1 MSNQTNAD
9 ETTTYSARKRSIPA
23 LKPRELEALRVRT
36 WFANVLVEAGLPDGT
51 NDSVVAKLLDTQA
64 SELPSPSNL
73 LQAWLRENSG
83 PLDDRHVDALTNV
96 SRQRYET
103 GGQSPNDLTLD
114 ALDAVLPGTRD
125 VYEFGPNG
133 ESLWLV
139 LAGDRDTCERY
150 LREMFPAP
158 KGQFGFSF
166 EEKVQQLFD
175 SLLAPEWRG
184 QFKDVIASSAAHSFS
199 HPVWRSYVQTTQFGE
214 IPDEASA
221 GLLPTHTIDDCVIG
235 TIAAWWTAIHRR
247 EGPFLELEWLLVG
260 LCQGVVA
267 GEFTGDIQTYVLNL
281 VRDQAQEIDKA
292 IALPDGPMKPF
303 EERWQRRVDISRTV

>member
-9 ETTTYSARKRSIPA
+9 EATTYSARKRSIPT

-51 NDSVVAKLLDTQA
+51 NDSIVAKLLDTQV

-73 LQAWLRENSG
+73 LQAWLKEYSG

-96 SRQRYET
+96 SRQRYES

-125 VYEFGPNG
+125 VYEFGPSG

-139 LAGDRDTCERY
+139 LAGDRDTCETH
-150 LREMFPAP
+150 LLEMFPP
-158 KGQFGFSF
+158 PRGRFGFSF
-166 EEKVQQLFD
+166 DEKVQQLFD
-175 SLLAPEWRG
+175 ALLAPEWRG
-184 QFKDVIASSAAHSFS
+184 NFVEVAASYAGRPLA
-199 HPVWRSYVQTTQFGE
+199 HPVWRSYVQTTQFGDM
-214 IPDEASA
+214 PDEESA
-221 GLLPTHTIDDCVIG
+221 GLLPMRPVEDCVIG
-235 TIAAWWTAIHRR
+235 SIAAWWTAIHRR
-247 EGPFLELEWLLVG
+247 EGPILELEWLIVG

-267 GEFTGDIQTYVLNL
+267 SELTGDIQTYLLNL
-281 VRDQAQEIDKA
+281 VREQAQEIDRA
-292 IALPDGPMKPF
+292 VAPPRGAVKPF
-303 EERWQRRVDISRTV
+303 EERWTQQVDLG